1 MRHSVDGIFVLLAAS
16 LFLGGCATTGTQT
29 PDFEQRLSKVTAG
42 NVEVTPT
49 ETLAYED
56 EFIRV
61 EWAFPDGE
69 IGRLH
74 FSLENKSDSEISI
87 LWNEASY
94 VDPSGTTQ
102 DVLHS
107 DMSMYEVGTSMLQ
120 PRDVPPQARTST
132 VIIPEK
138 HVRGTAV
145 GAEYAPLIS
154 REAQGQR
161 TVRLILPMK
170 YKDRVARYSFYF
182 KIWVANEDIA
192 PGEGI

>member
-1 MRHSVDGIFVLLAAS
+1 MRHSVNAIFVLLAAS
-16 LFLGGCATTGTQT
+16 LLLGGCATTGTQT

-69 IGRLH
+69 IGRIN

-102 DVLHS
+102 DVLHD
-107 DMSMYEVGTSMLQ
+107 DMSMYEVSTARLQ
-120 PRDVPPQARTST
+120 PRDVPPRARTST

-138 HVRGTAV
+138 HVRGTAG
-145 GAEYAPLIS
+145 GAQYAPLIS

-182 KIWVANEDIA
+182 KIWVANEEIE